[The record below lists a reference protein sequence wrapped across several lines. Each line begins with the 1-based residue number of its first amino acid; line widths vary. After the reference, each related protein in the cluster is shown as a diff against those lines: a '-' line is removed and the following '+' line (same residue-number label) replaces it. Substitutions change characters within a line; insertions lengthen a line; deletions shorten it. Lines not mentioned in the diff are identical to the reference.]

1 MAGKSSVRNTRFTH
15 VGRIT
20 RDGVSLTGFTATP
33 ETPSDLA
40 VVLAHG
46 FSNHVWTVPIQ
57 RIAARLVRRFGVVA
71 LTFRG
76 HRGSGGRTS
85 VGPAEVADLAAGVE
99 LARELG
105 YAKVATVGFSMGGAV
120 SVLHASQH
128 VVDATVSVSAPSRW
142 YVRQT
147 AAMRR
152 VHWLIEAPHAR
163 LLAPLLG
170 VRVEQ
175 SWALLPVSPIEVVH
189 RIETPLL
196 VVHGDRDHYFPAEH
210 GEALHRASGRSELWL
225 EQGMAHG
232 ESAVTPGLADRIGDW
247 LNRTCGRTS
256 HEETSTRAVA

>member
-1 MAGKSSVRNTRFTH
+1 

-20 RDGVSLTGFTATP
+20 RDGVSLTGFTSTP

-57 RIAARLVRRFGVVA
+57 RIASRLARRFGIVA
-71 LTFRG
+71 LSFRG
-76 HRGSGGRTS
+76 HRGSSGRTS
-85 VGPAEVADLAAGVE
+85 VGPAEVRDIAAGVE

-105 YAKVATVGFSMGGAV
+105 YAKVATVGFSMGAAV
-120 SVLHASQH
+120 SLLHASENVDGDVD
-128 VVDATVSVSAPSRW
+128 VVDATVSVSSPSRW

-175 SWALLPVSPIEVVH
+175 PWALLPVSPIEVVH

-225 EQGMAHG
+225 EHGMAHA